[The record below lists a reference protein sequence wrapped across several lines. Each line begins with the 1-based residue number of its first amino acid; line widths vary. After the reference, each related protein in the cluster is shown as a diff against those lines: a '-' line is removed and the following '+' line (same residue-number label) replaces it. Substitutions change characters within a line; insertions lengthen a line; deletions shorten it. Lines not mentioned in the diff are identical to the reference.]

1 MEGMPTCPTH
11 ILHVLTSMTSDLKK
25 KPDYDCW
32 RWLPVCADESG
43 RNNDEEDGRE
53 EKEEEEEE
61 DGVWGRKV
69 GSG

>member
-1 MEGMPTCPTH
+1 M
-11 ILHVLTSMTSDLKK
+11 LTSMTSDLKK

-53 EKEEEEEE
+53 EEEG
-61 DGVWGRKV
+61 GVWGRKV